1 MRAWVSVTVQSWSS
15 STNFLTFV
23 ENLKSKNLFG
33 SLVLWFWQQHEWLLV
48 MTTGLRMWEPKINR
62 KIAASSRPVYFREML
77 INPVIIAF
85 FDLWTMLMINKWQ
98 QHRHMKKHIPEKQ
111 NFARSRECWH
121 CFCCQFSCWQEP
133 ESWTMAEVGR
143 RDREKRPCPD
153 PWQTSR
159 MRTQRGRMFG
169 EQTSRGV
176 WHNYICISNWCNY
189 NVFTLQPSGSQNTE
203 RYGLSSTPVWLLN
216 EIIPRISF

>member
-1 MRAWVSVTVQSWSS
+1 
-15 STNFLTFV
+15 
-23 ENLKSKNLFG
+23 
-33 SLVLWFWQQHEWLLV
+33 
-48 MTTGLRMWEPKINR
+48 
-62 KIAASSRPVYFREML
+62 
-77 INPVIIAF
+77 
-85 FDLWTMLMINKWQ
+85 MLMINKWQ

-111 NFARSRECWH
+111 NFARRSRECWH

-153 PWQTSR
+153 PWQTR
-159 MRTQRGRMFG
+159 EWELRETGPDVWRTDQRGL
-169 EQTSRGV
+169 

-203 RYGLSSTPVWLLN
+203 RYGLFYPVWLLN
-216 EIIPRISF
+216 EIILRIHFNLLLFKSRWNYRADYKKEHFEINEKVLEILKAGNHITVLKHLIFNLYTLVEK